1 MPEFLVS
8 YLRALMSKWILKAIV
23 QKGIS
28 FLPFSQ
34 KINFFFQKYVTRGVY
49 LSDEYFEDRLIH
61 CREHYKQFRK
71 YSSVNNFSH
80 LEIGTGWYP
89 VVPVGIF
96 LYGAGSITTV
106 DLNRLSNPELTHT
119 TLRKFLEYHNNGKLE
134 KLLPGILE
142 ERLKIVLAEAENPSA
157 DFYNLLDNHNITY
170 MVMDARKLHLTDAS
184 VDLITSNNTFEH
196 IYPEVLEDILKEF
209 KRLGKS
215 GGVMSHAIDLSDHFA
230 HMDKSITVYNFLNF
244 SDAQWKCI
252 DNSVQPQNRMRIYNY
267 CEMYAKQN
275 IPVTEVI
282 NREINMDDYRKV
294 NVNEKFLSH
303 PSEENAVSHSQIVS
317 VM

>member
-1 MPEFLVS
+1 
-8 YLRALMSKWILKAIV
+8 MSKWILKAIV

-34 KINFFFQKYVTRGVY
+34 KINYFFQKYVTRGVY

-71 YSSVNNFSH
+71 YSSVKDFSH

-89 VVPVGIF
+89 VVPVGMF

-106 DLNRLSNPELTHT
+106 DLNRLSNPELTQT
-119 TLRKFLEYHNNGKLE
+119 TLRKFLEYQRNGKL
-134 KLLPGILE
+134 KKFLPDILD
-142 ERLKIVLAEAENPSA
+142 ERLKIVLNEAEHPSP
-157 DFYNLLDNHNITY
+157 DFFDLLEKHNIVY
-170 MVMDARKLHLTDAS
+170 MVMDARKLHLPDAS

-196 IYPEVLEDILKEF
+196 IYPEILDEILKEF
-209 KRLGKS
+209 RRLGKS

-230 HMDKSITVYNFLNF
+230 HMDKSITIYNFLKF
-244 SDAQWKCI
+244 SSAEWKCI
-252 DNSVQPQNRMRIYNY
+252 DNRLQPQNRMRIYNY
-267 CEMYAKQN
+267 RELYAINN
-275 IPVTEVI
+275 IPVTEEI
-282 NREINMDDYRKV
+282 NREFNLEDYKKV
-294 NVNEKFLSH
+294 NVHSSFLSH
-303 PSEENAVSHSQIVS
+303 SSEENAVSHSQIVS

>member
-1 MPEFLVS
+1 
-8 YLRALMSKWILKAIV
+8 MSKWILKAIV

-28 FLPFSQ
+28 FLPFSE
-34 KINFFFQKYVTRGVY
+34 KINYFFQKYVTHGVY

-71 YSSVNNFSH
+71 YSSVKDFSH

-106 DLNRLSNPELTHT
+106 DLNRLSNPELTQT
-119 TLRKFLEYHNNGKLE
+119 TLRRFLEYHKNGKLE
-134 KLLPGILE
+134 KLLPDISE
-142 ERLKIVLAEAENPSA
+142 ELLKIVLSEAENPSA
-157 DFYNLLDNHNITY
+157 DFFDLLEKHNIVY
-170 MVMDARKLHLTDAS
+170 MVMDARKLHLPDAS

-196 IYPEVLEDILKEF
+196 IYPDVLECILKEF
-209 KRLGKS
+209 KRIGKS

-230 HMDKSITVYNFLNF
+230 HMDKSITIYNFLKY
-244 SDAQWKCI
+244 SDVQWKCI

-267 CEMYAKQN
+267 REMYAKQN
-275 IPVTEVI
+275 IPVIEEI
-282 NREINMDDYRKV
+282 NREFNLEDYKKV

-303 PSEENAVSHSQIVS
+303 SPEENAVSPSTLVS
-317 VM
+317 V